1 MARTRPSKRVS
12 QRSRE
17 LRFRYPSLG
26 THPAGVTASD
36 DGHQLLQIAI
46 CEAILQVPPD
56 AQDDDLILEMKPS
69 ETRSRVCHQA
79 HGIRDGP
86 AAFATDLCGGPL
98 VHARWP
104 TPPGVESV
112 PV

>member
-1 MARTRPSKRVS
+1 MTAINSS
-12 QRSRE
+12 RSRYV
-17 LRFRYPSLG
+17 RQYRRYHR
-26 THPAGVTASD
+26 THRN
-36 DGHQLLQIAI
+36 
-46 CEAILQVPPD
+46 
-56 AQDDDLILEMKPS
+56 DDLILEMTPS
-69 ETRSRVCHQA
+69 ETRSRGCHQA

-98 VHARWP
+98 LHARWP